1 MKPFL
6 SELRPQRDTV
16 TTVLLGAWFITLG
29 VLKILLMK
37 FSENDNGGYDY
48 LPVTVSVCAELLKL
62 FVCGTIAIWVKYTEE
77 GSFKDKFVITR
88 HEVLGLLRW
97 AVPGLL
103 YFLDNL
109 MQFYIITYFHPAM
122 AVLLSN
128 FVIITTSLL
137 FRLVLKRVL
146 TSIQWA
152 SLAILF
158 LAIVSLSSQSH
169 HVGPESSTVQKPQAI
184 DHVVVSS
191 LNHHDQICMVQ
202 QQNLISNETQVD
214 HHAPTTNLPFS
225 LNMGHLF
232 VIVQCFIA
240 SSANIY
246 NEKIF
251 KEGDGL
257 QESIFIQNSKLY
269 MFGVLFNGI
278 TPLIIPSY
286 RRRLFECGFFYGHNS
301 YSVALLFDYVLFGL
315 TVSIILKFRDNMFHV
330 LGAQVTTVIVITSS
344 IYLFHFVPTLQFF
357 LTAPIVLLA
366 VFIYNAGRVKTNNN
380 KPKHSA
386 SLVRTHDQEERSRPE
401 AIELL
406 PRQRHNSASKTSDEE
421 TEEEI

>member
-6 SELRPQRDTV
+6 TQLRPQRDTV
-16 TTVLLGAWFITLG
+16 TTVLLGAWFISLG
-29 VLKILLMK
+29 VLKILFMK
-37 FSENDNGGYDY
+37 FSANEDGGYDY
-48 LPVTVSVCAELLKL
+48 LPVTVSVCAEFLKL
-62 FVCGTIAIWVKYTEE
+62 LVCGTIAIWVKYTEE
-77 GSFKDKFVITR
+77 GSFKDKFAITR
-88 HEVLGLLRW
+88 HDVFGLLRW

-103 YFLDNL
+103 YFMDNL
-109 MQFYIITYFHPAM
+109 MQFYVITFFHPAM

-152 SLAILF
+152 SLAVLF

-169 HVGPESSTVQKPQAI
+169 H
-184 DHVVVSS
+184 
-191 LNHHDQICMVQ
+191 ICMVRQ
-202 QQNLISNETQVD
+202 SLINNETSHID
-214 HHAPTTNLPFS
+214 HASTSNLPFS
-225 LNMGHLF
+225 LNMGHLL

-251 KEGDGL
+251 KEGNGL

-301 YSVALLFDYVLFGL
+301 YSIALLFDVALFGL

-330 LGAQVTTVIVITSS
+330 LGTQVTTVIVITSS

-366 VFIYNAGRVKTNNN
+366 VFIYNAARVKNT
-380 KPKHSA
+380 KTKHGA
-386 SLVRTHDQEERSRPE
+386 SLVRTHDQEERGRPE
-401 AIELL
+401 GMELL

-421 TEEEI
+421 TEEEL

>member
-6 SELRPQRDTV
+6 TQLRPQRDTV
-16 TTVLLGAWFITLG
+16 TTVLLGAWFISLG
-29 VLKILLMK
+29 VLKILFMK
-37 FSENDNGGYDY
+37 FSANEDGGYDY
-48 LPVTVSVCAELLKL
+48 LPVTVSVCAEFLKL
-62 FVCGTIAIWVKYTEE
+62 LVCGTIAIWVKYTEE
-77 GSFKDKFVITR
+77 GSFKDKFAITR
-88 HEVLGLLRW
+88 HDMLGLLRW

-103 YFLDNL
+103 YFMDNL
-109 MQFYIITYFHPAM
+109 MQFYVITFFHPAM

-152 SLAILF
+152 SLAVLF

-169 HVGPESSTVQKPQAI
+169 HVGAESSSVQKPQAI
-184 DHVVVSS
+184 DHVVVAS
-191 LNHHDQICMVQ
+191 LNHHDQICMVRQ
-202 QQNLISNETQVD
+202 SLINNETSHID
-214 HHAPTTNLPFS
+214 HTSTSNLPFS
-225 LNMGHLF
+225 LNMGHLL

-251 KEGDGL
+251 KEGNGL

-301 YSVALLFDYVLFGL
+301 YSIALLFDVALFGL

-330 LGAQVTTVIVITSS
+330 LGTQVTTVIVITSS

-366 VFIYNAGRVKTNNN
+366 VFIYNAARVKST
-380 KPKHSA
+380 KTKHGA
-386 SLVRTHDQEERSRPE
+386 SLVRTHDQEERGRPE
-401 AIELL
+401 GMELL

-421 TEEEI
+421 TEEEL

>member
-37 FSENDNGGYDY
+37 FSENDHGGYDY

-88 HEVLGLLRW
+88 HEVLSLLRW

-169 HVGPESSTVQKPQAI
+169 NVGPESSTVQKPQAI

-202 QQNLISNETQVD
+202 QQNLISNET
-214 HHAPTTNLPFS
+214 
-225 LNMGHLF
+225 
-232 VIVQCFIA
+232 
-240 SSANIY
+240 
-246 NEKIF
+246 
-251 KEGDGL
+251 
-257 QESIFIQNSKLY
+257 
-269 MFGVLFNGI
+269 
-278 TPLIIPSY
+278 
-286 RRRLFECGFFYGHNS
+286 
-301 YSVALLFDYVLFGL
+301 
-315 TVSIILKFRDNMFHV
+315 
-330 LGAQVTTVIVITSS
+330 
-344 IYLFHFVPTLQFF
+344 QFF

>member
-1 MKPFL
+1 MKGFL
-6 SELRPQRDTV
+6 AQLRPQRDTV

-48 LPVTVSVCAELLKL
+48 LPVTVNVCAELLKL
-62 FVCGTIAIWVKYTEE
+62 LVCGTIAIWVKYTEE
-77 GSFKDKFVITR
+77 GSFKDKFTITR
-88 HEVLGLLRW
+88 HDMLGLLRW
-97 AVPGLL
+97 SVPGLL
-103 YFLDNL
+103 YFMDNL
-109 MQFYIITYFHPAM
+109 LQFYIITFFHPAM

-152 SLAILF
+152 SLAVLF

-169 HVGPESSTVQKPQAI
+169 HVGPESSTVQKPHAI
-184 DHVVVSS
+184 DHVVVAS
-191 LNHHDQICMVQ
+191 LNHHDQICMAGQ
-202 QQNLISNETQVD
+202 TLINNETHTD
-214 HHAPTTNLPFS
+214 HGLTSNLPFS
-225 LNMGHLF
+225 LNMGHIF
-232 VIVQCFIA
+232 VIMQCFIA

-251 KEGDGL
+251 KEGNGM
-257 QESIFIQNSKLY
+257 QESIFIQNCKLY
-269 MFGVLFNGI
+269 MFGVLFNAI

-301 YSVALLFDYVLFGL
+301 YSVALLFDVTLFGL

-366 VFIYNAGRVKTNNN
+366 VFIYNAARVKNT
-380 KPKHSA
+380 KPKHGA

-401 AIELL
+401 GMELL

-421 TEEEI
+421 TEEEL